1 MSVEGKR
8 FDHIGHLIDR
18 VSTDHRRGVGCGR
31 LRCCIEAGMAI
42 RLFRLHTCPKPPQCV
57 RVADVDGI
65 QVDAVPGD
73 DARQRRIEGWDAAAQ
88 LAGEPN
94 L

>member
-8 FDHIGHLIDR
+8 FDHIGQLINR
-18 VSTDHRRGVGCGR
+18 VSTGHRRGVGCRR
-31 LRCCIEAGMAI
+31 LRYCIEAGMTV
-42 RLFRLHTCPKPPQCV
+42 RLFRPHTRTKPPQCV